1 MAYNCLN
8 EKNALVMVSWKIFVL
23 WKATGLIY
31 FHAQMQPRKVS
42 SQWHVSSS
50 PRTAWEV
57 PLPALLLNAVNVPQ
71 DT

>member
-1 MAYNCLN
+1 MIQKWSRNLMAYNCLN

-42 SQWHVSSS
+42 LNGMYH
-50 PRTAWEV
+50 P
-57 PLPALLLNAVNVPQ
+57 PLELLGKYHYLLCS
-71 DT
+71 